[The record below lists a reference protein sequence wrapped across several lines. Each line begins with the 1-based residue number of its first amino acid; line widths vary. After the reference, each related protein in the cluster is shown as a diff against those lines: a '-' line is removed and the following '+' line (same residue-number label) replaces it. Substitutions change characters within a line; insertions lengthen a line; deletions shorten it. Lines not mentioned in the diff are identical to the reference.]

1 MNITV
6 YLEWTIYLLY
16 QKYYNIIYWKST
28 TIYYFSYLSFRKK
41 KLLQGRKGR
50 GYIRKKKYMTTI
62 HVYNDPWIIL
72 YALTV
77 VDNFAVNVYLLWQH
91 CSSGYFIRN
100 NSIIFISDE
109 VIFYIMYSVRSKHCN
124 IFHIL

>member
-41 KLLQGRKGR
+41 SYYKG
-50 GYIRKKKYMTTI
+50 GKEGDISGKKIYDNNTCI

-72 YALTV
+72 QWLSYRAL
-77 VDNFAVNVYLLWQH
+77 
-91 CSSGYFIRN
+91 
-100 NSIIFISDE
+100 
-109 VIFYIMYSVRSKHCN
+109 
-124 IFHIL
+124 

>member
-41 KLLQGRKGR
+41 SYYKG
-50 GYIRKKKYMTTI
+50 GKEGDISEKKNIWQQYMCTMI
-62 HVYNDPWIIL
+62 LELFFNDSRIEPYNHLDSE
-72 YALTV
+72 
-77 VDNFAVNVYLLWQH
+77 H
-91 CSSGYFIRN
+91 
-100 NSIIFISDE
+100 
-109 VIFYIMYSVRSKHCN
+109 
-124 IFHIL
+124 